1 MKKSERY
8 EYFKDVPHFDLVRE
22 NETVV
27 LPSIFDFKN
36 GFEEIFPFLHACE
49 EYNCTV
55 VFENEDLIVKPK
67 GNAYSNLT
75 ISLYAMLIENP
86 KPFDDY
92 IRYIY
97 KRDRENNKT

>member
-8 EYFKDVPHFDLVRE
+8 EYFKDTPHFDLVKE
-22 NETVV
+22 NETVI
-27 LPSIFDFKN
+27 LPSIFDFE
-36 GFEEIFPFLHACE
+36 GGYTEIFPFLCACD

-55 VFENEDLIVKPK
+55 VFENEDITVVPKDTNNNLI
-67 GNAYSNLT
+67 
-75 ISLYAMLIENP
+75 ISIYAMLIENP

-97 KRDRENNKT
+97 KKNKENK